1 MFVAGMS
8 NEQLVEQLRVQAMEM
23 AQIKAAMDSLHAQQQ
38 ATFGGAQ
45 GGTGL
50 GTGGKGDGKGFGK
63 RVILDTKYFQRVDKF
78 EGNPAKFKSWIFDLL
93 TQIGSIDSELAK
105 DLRTLLKDRP
115 KLTVDKRGVF
125 EFGDFEDENHN
136 KYKVNY
142 ML

>member
-1 MFVAGMS
+1 MFAAGMS
-8 NEQLVEQLRVQAMEM
+8 NEQLVEQLRVQATEM

-78 EGNPAKFKSWIFDLL
+78 EGNPTKFKM
-93 TQIGSIDSELAK
+93 T
-105 DLRTLLKDRP
+105 
-115 KLTVDKRGVF
+115 
-125 EFGDFEDENHN
+125 
-136 KYKVNY
+136 
-142 ML
+142 